1 MPPSTAPIPR
11 LNLSKLGIVATT
23 VPDGPDK
30 IFIGGL
36 PYNLTA
42 DNVKEL
48 LGAFG
53 PLKSFHL
60 VTDSSTGQ
68 SKGYAFCEYEDNA
81 IGPVAC
87 QHLNN
92 MRLGE
97 KTLTVR
103 IAMSQTE
110 AKTAQAAAGS
120 VNSALSMG
128 INPATGMPAAGL
140 TAMSGLGA
148 QAALSFAVGGL
159 NAFPGMM
166 PQVAE
171 VSTRVLVLE
180 NMVTE
185 EELRSD
191 QEYEEILEDVRGE
204 VSKYGTV
211 QSLVIPR
218 PPGNSAVGKIFI
230 EYLAAPMAEAA
241 SRSLRGRQFGGR
253 PVITT
258 YYDEG
263 RFARQELE

>member
-1 MPPSTAPIPR
+1 M
-11 LNLSKLGIVATT
+11 
-23 VPDGPDK
+23 
-30 IFIGGL
+30 
-36 PYNLTA
+36 
-42 DNVKEL
+42 
-48 LGAFG
+48 
-53 PLKSFHL
+53 
-60 VTDSSTGQ
+60 
-68 SKGYAFCEYEDNA
+68 
-81 IGPVAC
+81 
-87 QHLNN
+87 
-92 MRLGE
+92 
-97 KTLTVR
+97 
-103 IAMSQTE
+103 
-110 AKTAQAAAGS
+110 
-120 VNSALSMG
+120 
-128 INPATGMPAAGL
+128 
-140 TAMSGLGA
+140 
-148 QAALSFAVGGL
+148 
-159 NAFPGMM
+159 
-166 PQVAE
+166 
-171 VSTRVLVLE
+171 LVLE